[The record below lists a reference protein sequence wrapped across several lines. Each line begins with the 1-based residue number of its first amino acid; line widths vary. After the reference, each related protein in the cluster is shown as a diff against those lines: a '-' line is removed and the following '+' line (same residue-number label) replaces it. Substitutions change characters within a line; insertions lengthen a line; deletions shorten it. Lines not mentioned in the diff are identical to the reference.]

1 MIVVPVGARSV
12 QTKTFSSCAIHG
24 ILFFGSLRPNISVL
38 CGAECVLAWVS
49 HLSQTR
55 AAPASGPTLL
65 RIFKLAR
72 VGSRRSRASLHQH
85 WFGFFRFSKTS
96 TPRLPDKC
104 TGRVRRCAI
113 GAVGSFLLCCETR
126 AGGLRG
132 FDEKP
137 PSIRTTRT
145 SVEWCV
151 APARPPSVLKDG
163 GSAGRS

>member
-1 MIVVPVGARSV
+1 MWSRLGRGVCKQKLFQAVLSMGFYFLDRCVRILVCCVEQNA
-12 QTKTFSSCAIHG
+12 SSHG
-24 ILFFGSLRPNISVL
+24 FRT
-38 CGAECVLAWVS
+38 CRK
-49 HLSQTR
+49 H
-55 AAPASGPTLL
+55 APRRRQDP
-65 RIFKLAR
+65 RCCEFFKLAR

-151 APARPPSVLKDG
+151 APARPPSVKEG